1 MKVRVLIPL
10 LFLSCMAA
18 VCQEQSDQWQP
29 QEPIAGRLQPPI
41 VENVGRA
48 DQQARF
54 VCCGSASAVFF
65 GQDGLTLVLREKSP
79 SPKPDKLPTVMHKG
93 DAELVGASTL
103 EILANRRASAKVK
116 RPSKAC
122 TLAISFPGNV
132 EGAGAPLCQ
141 ANRLIGKN
149 ASVRTSVYGG
159 LICRNVSPGINL
171 VVRQEKTSACC
182 FMVVPPGADISRLT
196 MKYEGQDGLE
206 LARSG
211 ELLLKTSIGKLKEPR
226 PVAYQIVNGQKSSLR
241 VSYSLDGSTVG
252 FRVSGQ
258 DPSLPVTIECL
269 GLIANALSDGW
280 ELAKCPQV
288 FALRDHQTVGPTYAV
303 EQTFSPP
310 FPTSMGAVEGQ
321 YDDLLIAKMDP
332 SGSPAVVTF
341 LGGSGLDI
349 GSAIAADAEGSIYLT
364 GETFSPDFPV
374 TEGDSTGP
382 FALKL
387 DAAGDKLSYSVILR
401 KANPITQLAGRKLIA
416 IVIDD
421 GAREEQV
428 RPLLDLH
435 VPLTFALLPWADAEA
450 LEAVKSS
457 GCAVLVHAPM
467 MPLSGRVSS
476 RSPNVGMMSSKSSC
490 AEIETLLADWLAKLP
505 GAIGVSNHMGSQ
517 VTSDPQA
524 MKCLLADLQKRNL
537 QFLDSNTSPV
547 AIAADVA
554 AGLGAT
560 CIQQDLF
567 LDSRDPA
574 QTAALL
580 RALADLSER
589 SGYAIGIGHVG
600 GASTREGLAQAIPE
614 LQKQGFQFITLPELF
629 SAMSPPAGFHEDFS
643 GGKADPGWQTHCSAG
658 NEIAIRD
665 GFAEINADYNTYA
678 HLTRPLDAD
687 NVTVSARIKPSSPAG
702 VTWCTSVFLEWNAG
716 NWCQMGMIPSAG
728 GNRYYAVETV
738 NGSTS
743 ESYLPDCSK
752 QDWHYVRIQ
761 LGRDCIRYLA
771 SDDGKDW
778 DCLRVIR
785 RPAEFQGKVASLAV
799 GKGYSRG
806 VAPYPNSDL
815 DNDYSDRGN
824 KVVSM
829 VADIRMEGTP
839 LDKLSLT
846 PAERSAI
853 EEADLDPVGKI
864 ELRGAADPTFEN
876 VARYFPPMKFP
887 REAIGVPEHPQ
898 DIGVDYQGRL
908 QFTSAITSSSF
919 PMAWFEVGDPPVPL
933 GSTTLKRRLLN
944 GYMPIV
950 VLAASQKGVEYE
962 QTQFGWSE
970 GMSPDAELFAFVRL
984 KAKGA
989 TPGGV
994 WLTIQPAN
1002 SRIFFEGNDVC
1013 VKIPYADPAKAKII
1027 PPVEYDQAL
1036 AQATQVWEALIEKGA
1051 RFDLPD
1057 PRVNSAYRAWLA
1069 YSFLNVDKIN
1079 GIYEPHDGAG
1089 FYEENYGYSVEL
1101 YCRMLD
1107 AYGMHDLAAKYLDST
1122 LSFQQPDGLYTQN
1135 FGLPDVGGL
1144 VSALAEHYRL
1154 TGDNAWLQRVSKHI
1168 ILACDYLMDKRA
1180 AAPTSGLTRGM
1191 IKYRPYCD
1199 YPEPTFNY
1207 FIDIYSC
1214 KGLEDAAE
1222 VLSDQ
1227 SDMSDLSDRYAHEA
1241 LRYRA
1246 DILASMDKA
1255 AFRQG
1260 DLTVLPIEPDT
1271 HRILKDS
1278 HDKAGD
1284 YYGLNASILLE
1295 NGFLDYD
1302 GKQSRWITD
1311 FMEQKSGLIAGLCRF
1326 QPGGIDHAYTYGYL
1340 LTQLKRGDARKVL
1353 LGFYGMLAYGMT
1365 QDTYSGVECTIA
1377 TTGENAHTLPH
1388 TYSCTQQLRLL
1399 RDMLI
1404 REDGDCL
1411 RIGEAIPRAWL
1422 ADGKKIEMNDVPTSF
1437 GKVSVRMVGKKD
1449 GIEVEIDPTD
1459 RSDPTDPTD
1468 HPNSVFVTL
1477 RTPRPIKAVRLDGK
1491 PVRLRGETLELA
1503 GTKKRVRL
1511 EAMY

>member
-29 QEPIAGRLQPPI
+29 QEPITGRLQPPI
-41 VENVGRA
+41 VENMGRA

-65 GQDGLTLVLREKSP
+65 GQDGLNLVLREKSP
-79 SPKPDKLPTVMHKG
+79 SSKPDKLPTVMHKG

-116 RPSKAC
+116 LPSKAC

-159 LICRNVSPGINL
+159 LIYRNISPGINL

-182 FMVVPPGADISRLT
+182 FIVVPAGGDIGSIK
-196 MKYEGQDGLE
+196 MKYDGQDGIRLDE
-206 LARSG
+206 SG
-211 ELLLKTSIGKLKEPR
+211 RLLIVTPIGKLKEPR
-226 PVAYQIVNGQKSSLR
+226 PVAYQIVNGQKSSLKA
-241 VSYSLDGSTVG
+241 SYSLDGSTVG

-258 DPSLPVTIECL
+258 DTRLPVTIECMSL
-269 GLIANALSDGW
+269 VSSALSDGW
-280 ELAKCPQV
+280 ELTKCPQV

-310 FPTSMGAVEGQ
+310 FPTSVRPIEGRN
-321 YDDLLIAKMDP
+321 DDLLIARMDP
-332 SGSPAVVTF
+332 SGNPAFVTF

-349 GSAIAADAEGSIYLT
+349 GSAIAADAEGSIYLI
-364 GETFSPDFPV
+364 GETSSPEFPV
-374 TEGDSTGP
+374 TDGNSTGP

-421 GAREEQV
+421 GQRLDQV
-428 RPLLDLH
+428 QPLLDLH
-435 VPLTFALLPWADAEA
+435 VPLTFALLPWVEPAAV
-450 LEAVKSS
+450 EAVRSS

-505 GAIGVSNHMGSQ
+505 GAAGVSNHMGSE

-524 MKCLLADLQKRNL
+524 MKCLLTDLKKRNL
-537 QFLDSNTSPV
+537 PFLDSNTSPV

-567 LDSRDPA
+567 LDSRDPDE
-574 QTAALL
+574 TAALL

-589 SGYAIGIGHVG
+589 SGYAVGIAHVG
-600 GASTREGLAQAIPE
+600 GAPTREGLAQAIPE
-614 LQKQGFQFITLPELF
+614 LQKQGFQFITLPELL

-643 GGKADPGWQTHCSAG
+643 GGKADPGWQTHCSTG
-658 NEIAIRD
+658 NEITFRD
-665 GFAEINADYNTYA
+665 GFAEINADCNTYA

-687 NVTVSARIKPSSPAG
+687 NVTASAHINPSTPAAVS
-702 VTWCTSVFLEWNAG
+702 WCTSVFVVWNGG

-743 ESYLPDCSK
+743 ESYLPECSK

-761 LGRDCIRYLA
+761 LGRDCIRCLA

-806 VAPYPNSDL
+806 VAPYPNQDL
-815 DNDYSDRGN
+815 DNDYSERGN

-829 VADIRMEGTP
+829 VADIRMEDTP

-864 ELRGAADPTFEN
+864 ELRGTADPTFEG
-876 VARYFPPMKFP
+876 VAKYYPPMKFP

-919 PMAWFEVGDPPVPL
+919 PMAWFEVGDPPVLL

-950 VLAASQKGVEYE
+950 VLSASQKGVEYE

-984 KAKGA
+984 KIKGKSPA
-989 TPGGV
+989 AWLAVEPDHKRVRLTGSDICLRIPFSNPGNAEV
-994 WLTIQPAN
+994 IAPAD
-1002 SRIFFEGNDVC
+1002 FE
-1013 VKIPYADPAKAKII
+1013 KT
-1027 PPVEYDQAL
+1027 L
-1036 AQATQVWEALIEKGA
+1036 AQTAKYWEVLLSQGA

-1057 PRVNSAYRAWLA
+1057 PRVNNAYRAWLA

-1107 AYGMHDLAAKYLDST
+1107 AYGMHDLAEKYLDST

-1154 TGDNAWLQRVSKHI
+1154 TGDKAWLQRVSKHI
-1168 ILACDYLMDKRA
+1168 ILACDYLLDKRA

-1207 FIDIYSC
+1207 FIDVYSC
-1214 KGLEDAAE
+1214 QGLWDASD
-1222 VLSDQ
+1222 VL
-1227 SDMSDLSDRYAHEA
+1227 SDMSDKSDKYSKEA
-1241 LRYRA
+1241 ARYRA

-1295 NGFLDYD
+1295 NGFLSAD

-1311 FMEQKSGLIAGLCRF
+1311 FMEQRNGLIAGLCRF

-1365 QDTYSGVECTIA
+1365 RDTYSGVECTLC

-1404 REDGDCL
+1404 REDGDSL
-1411 RIGEAIPRAWL
+1411 RIGEAIPRTWL
-1422 ADGKKIEMNDVPTSF
+1422 ADGKKIEMRDVPTSF
-1437 GKVSVRMVGKKD
+1437 GKVSVRMVGNKD
-1449 GIEVEIDPTD
+1449 GLVVDIDPTD

-1468 HPNSVFVTL
+1468 HPKSIFVTL
-1477 RTPRPIKAVRLDGK
+1477 RTPKPIKAVRLDG
-1491 PVRLRGETLELA
+1491 RDCGRIRGETVELV
-1503 GTKKRVRL
+1503 GIKKKVRL
-1511 EAMY
+1511 EAIY